1 MLQHR
6 AIFGDLVLVL
16 FSRQQ
21 VIRVDVFE
29 PDKDT
34 PDAGLRHL
42 LDKVR
47 DAVTQRIDLDRKG
60 ELQIMGGAHRDQAVG
75 QLLPIAVARKIVV
88 GDEEPR
94 DAAPVMLV
102 DAAFEIVRAAVAALP
117 ALHVDDR
124 AE

>member
-1 MLQHR
+1 
-6 AIFGDLVLVL
+6 
-16 FSRQQ
+16 
-21 VIRVDVFE
+21 
-29 PDKDT
+29 
-34 PDAGLRHL
+34 
-42 LDKVR
+42 
-47 DAVTQRIDLDRKG
+47 
-60 ELQIMGGAHRDQAVG
+60 MGGAHRDQAVG

-124 AE
+124 AERALIGAAAPEIDAGERAGGAPDGLLGGDRHRPRLAAPPALPAGL